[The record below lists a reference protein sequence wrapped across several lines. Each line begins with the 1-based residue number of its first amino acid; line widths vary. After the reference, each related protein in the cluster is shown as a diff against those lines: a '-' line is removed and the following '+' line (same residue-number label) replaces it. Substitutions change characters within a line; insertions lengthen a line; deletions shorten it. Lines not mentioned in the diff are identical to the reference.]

1 MLTPDPPVPAGP
13 EQRARWAARFAAE
26 ARAERPDLVML
37 CLLIGAVADGSFD
50 EAGMDEAQME
60 LDRLAGRLPYRPGG
74 PREWAE
80 AVRRLLGEAEGFGG
94 AEADYRDLRS
104 SLLHEVLRRRR
115 GLPILLSVVWTEVAR
130 RAGAPVHGV
139 ALPGHFVVG
148 FGPADAPAR
157 QVLVDPF
164 AGGRLLTGADA
175 ELLVLETTG
184 TAPDPADPS
193 VYAPARPLEVVVR
206 ILNNVRAWAAARPE
220 QSATALWALEL
231 SLLLPSRPANLRYEY
246 AQLLVAR
253 GEFMAG
259 AEELEVYA
267 DVVEAVDEELAE
279 RVRGQARSAR
289 ARLN

>member
-1 MLTPDPPVPAGP
+1 
-13 EQRARWAARFAAE
+13 
-26 ARAERPDLVML
+26 
-37 CLLIGAVADGSFD
+37 
-50 EAGMDEAQME
+50 
-60 LDRLAGRLPYRPGG
+60 
-74 PREWAE
+74 
-80 AVRRLLGEAEGFGG
+80 
-94 AEADYRDLRS
+94 
-104 SLLHEVLRRRR
+104 
-115 GLPILLSVVWTEVAR
+115 
-130 RAGAPVHGV
+130 
-139 ALPGHFVVG
+139 
-148 FGPADAPAR
+148 GPADDPAR
-157 QVLVDPF
+157 QVLADPF

-193 VYAPARPLEVVVR
+193 VYTPARPLEVVVR

-231 SLLLPSRPANLRYEY
+231 SLLLPARPANLRYEY
-246 AQLLVAR
+246 AQLLVGR